1 MTQRIIIGRG
11 TQDMLTNDLNRK
23 LMAIRRNYYHGLIS
37 KAQAKASGRAVI
49 EDEFETLLRVSRNR
63 VQYTFRRKIE
73 LPTFR
78 RKIELP
84 PEDRARLERWRDDY
98 IGDWGRI
105 IDDIKRKGG
114 E

>member
-1 MTQRIIIGRG
+1 MTQRINVGRG
-11 TQDMLTNDLNRK
+11 TQNMLTNDLNRQ
-23 LMAIRRNYYHGLIS
+23 LMSIRRNYYHGLIS

-63 VQYTFRRKIE
+63 VQYTLKRVAS
-73 LPTFR
+73 LT
-78 RKIELP
+78 

-98 IGDWGRI
+98 VVDWGRI
-105 IDDIKRKGG
+105 VDDIKRKGG